1 MGNLNKD
8 EETKPTGTTALKVA
22 PARGPLSTRMKIPP
36 FGPHFIKFSKTVS
49 YEVNLASQ
57 STQSEAPLK
66 SKFLSKREILIFVI
80 NGPLVCQL

>member
-1 MGNLNKD
+1 MAMGNLNKD
-8 EETKPTGTTALKVA
+8 KETKPTGTTALKVA

-57 STQSEAPLK
+57 SSHLEVLLE
-66 SKFLSKREILIFVI
+66 SKL
-80 NGPLVCQL
+80 GP

>member
-8 EETKPTGTTALKVA
+8 KETKPTGTTALKVA

-49 YEVNLASQ
+49 YEVNLAAQ
-57 STQSEAPLK
+57 SSHSEVLLLN
-66 SKFLSKREILIFVI
+66 KFWSERGDF
-80 NGPLVCQL
+80 NFCG